1 MEQAFVNLMDR
12 FTTALILTQYS
23 PEHQC
28 IVETITSD
36 FALGAVISQKG
47 SNDKLY
53 PIAYHSRKFSSAEI
67 NNEIHDKEL
76 LAVVDSFKTWRKYLD
91 GALLPVRVYTDHQN
105 LEYFTT
111 RKVLNR
117 WQARWAQELPAWISK
132 SATVPGHKTASRMHS
147 HGGRSTAL
155 RKGEV
160 KSNRFKHC
168 SKKNILKTKNY

>member
-47 SNDKLY
+47 GNDKLY

-105 LEYFTT
+105 LEYSRLEKYLIGGKPVGPRNCQHGSQNLLLSQVTKRQAGCT
-111 RKVLNR
+111 LTAVGVLPSER
-117 WQARWAQELPAWISK
+117 GK
-132 SATVPGHKTASRMHS
+132 
-147 HGGRSTAL
+147 
-155 RKGEV
+155 
-160 KSNRFKHC
+160 
-168 SKKNILKTKNY
+168 